1 MGFRGTDV
9 ARESAALVL
18 TDDDIAS
25 IAEGV
30 RQGRG
35 IFDNLRKAMAYIIA
49 VHVSIFGMVLLP
61 LFVSDWPLVLL
72 PIQLALLELVIDP
85 ACSVVFEAEE
95 HDPQLMDRPPR
106 QIGAPIFGRLTLAVA
121 ALQGAGLLIAV
132 AAVYLWSIAA
142 GDTDTRTR
150 SLTFTALVFGNLL
163 LIIVNRSWRL
173 SAVRTF
179 VERRNP
185 MLKWIV
191 GITLIV
197 TFLML
202 YVPALRHAFGFGP
215 VGWGELA
222 AVAAVSML
230 GVAWFEVLK
239 ACGRRGWVSLTSA

>member
-1 MGFRGTDV
+1 
-9 ARESAALVL
+9 
-18 TDDDIAS
+18 
-25 IAEGV
+25 
-30 RQGRG
+30 
-35 IFDNLRKAMAYIIA
+35 
-49 VHVSIFGMVLLP
+49 
-61 LFVSDWPLVLL
+61 
-72 PIQLALLELVIDP
+72 
-85 ACSVVFEAEE
+85 
-95 HDPQLMDRPPR
+95 
-106 QIGAPIFGRLTLAVA
+106 
-121 ALQGAGLLIAV
+121 
-132 AAVYLWSIAA
+132 
-142 GDTDTRTR
+142 
-150 SLTFTALVFGNLL
+150 LVFGNLI

-215 VGWGELA
+215 VGWRELA